1 MKAVM
6 KFCTTRSEL
15 LNNIP
20 IQKGQLIFVQDTRQ
34 IFLDSDTERIEY
46 GQIIVLVNEVQRLSI
61 RPLSAFYFVL
71 ETNILWRY
79 NGGWVQLTTPPR
91 ECVMFLNNKAELPAT
106 GQNNL
111 LYITDTAIYR
121 WMNGEYVDLSGSS
134 WETF

>member
-34 IFLDSDTERIEY
+34 IFLDSDAERIEY

-106 GQNNL
+106 GQSNR
-111 LYITDTAIYR
+111 LYITDNGIYR